1 LSNPTT
7 LKTGLISQNQ
17 TVFFR
22 TTEFLVLKCV
32 ITVGTRIVAGCGLQT
47 FQATQKLK
55 RAPTLEFT
63 AVSAIIFV
71 HCYALLLTQYQVFLP
86 QSKFW
91 FIQL

>member
-1 LSNPTT
+1 MLNVRGAFS
-7 LKTGLISQNQ
+7 
-17 TVFFR
+17 VCR
-22 TTEFLVLKCV
+22 T
-32 ITVGTRIVAGCGLQT
+32 TVGTRIVAGCGLQT